1 MPLATAP
8 GDAWSRLSRYPG
20 KVVMLRA
27 MIPRR
32 GEDKHYRLLNGWERL
47 VTNEIELR
55 MVSGAHGTIWHPD
68 NVGAVV
74 SELED

>member
-1 MPLATAP
+1 
-8 GDAWSRLSRYPG
+8 
-20 KVVMLRA
+20 MLRA